1 MSILAKLAT
10 IIGALLFLTIVVVVG
25 LAFIDYI
32 ESGHEKTVR
41 AGRRRRSFEV
51 GQSTGILDKALGQRT
66 ASVVVRTRSKQ

>member
-10 IIGALLFLTIVVVVG
+10 IIGALLFFTIVVVVG

-41 AGRRRRSFEV
+41 GGPRRRSFEV
-51 GQSTGILDKALGQRT
+51 GQSTGILNKET
-66 ASVVVRTRSKQ
+66 TRN